1 MRVQS
6 PLTRPGRPRSGR
18 QPTGLGPD
26 RFVRI
31 HRSTLVNLERIRG
44 LELQESGDYEVVLT
58 TQARPRL
65 SRRFK
70 KELQNRLSAPAGI
83 KRSE

>member
-1 MRVQS
+1 
-6 PLTRPGRPRSGR
+6 
-18 QPTGLGPD
+18 
-26 RFVRI
+26 
-31 HRSTLVNLERIRG
+31 VNLERIRG